1 MGDAY
6 VVGHVYG
13 RLIAFDLDGTL
24 VDSSRD
30 LADSVNEV
38 LVELGAPPLPLGS
51 ITRMVGEGAKTLVR
65 RALAAS
71 SLPETPEALARF
83 LAIYDTR
90 LLNHT
95 KPYDGIVDVVRAAR
109 EHARVAVLTNK
120 PLEPSEKVLA
130 GLGLRDLFDD
140 VIGSDGPFP
149 RKPDPAALRA
159 LMERAGATPE
169 RTLMVGDSLIDYE
182 TATNA
187 SARCCLVAYGF
198 SNHTLEGV
206 PAGDASVVPD
216 VSGLAEVIARFVATG

>member
-1 MGDAY
+1 MG
-6 VVGHVYG
+6 HLHR

-24 VDSSRD
+24 IDSSRD
-30 LADSVNEV
+30 LADSVNDL
-38 LVELGAPPLPLGS
+38 LVEIGAAPLPRDS
-51 ITRMVGEGAKTLVR
+51 ITKMVGAGARVLVR
-65 RALAAS
+65 RALAAAG
-71 SLPETPEALARF
+71 LPETPDAVERF

-95 KPYDGIVDVVRAAR
+95 TPYEGIADVVRAAR

-120 PLEPSEKVLA
+120 PLDPSEKVLA

-140 VIGSDGPFP
+140 VIGSGGPFP

-169 RTLMVGDSLIDYE
+169 RTLMVGDSKIDFE
-182 TATNA
+182 TARNA
-187 SARCCLVAYGF
+187 AARCCLVAYGF

-206 PAGDASVVPD
+206 DAGGAWIVQDA
-216 VSGLAEVIARFVATG
+216 SGLADVIRRFIATD

>member
-1 MGDAY
+1 M
-6 VVGHVYG
+6 GHVHR

-24 VDSSRD
+24 IDSSRD
-30 LADSVNEV
+30 LADSVNDV
-38 LVELGAPPLPLGS
+38 LVELGAPPLPGES
-51 ITRMVGEGAKTLVR
+51 ITRMVGEGARVLIR
-65 RALAAS
+65 RALDAAGI
-71 SLPETPEALARF
+71 PETPDALARF

-95 KPYDGIVDVVRAAR
+95 KPYDGIADVVRAAR
-109 EHARVAVLTNK
+109 AHARVSVLTNK

-159 LMERAGATPE
+159 LMELAGATPE
-169 RTLMVGDSLIDYE
+169 RTLMVGDSKIDYE
-182 TATNA
+182 TARNA

-198 SNHTLEGV
+198 SNHTLDGV
-206 PAGDASVVPD
+206 PTGDAWVVSD
-216 VSGLAEVIARFVATG
+216 AAGLAAAIARFVATG

>member
-6 VVGHVYG
+6 VVGHLHG

-24 VDSSRD
+24 IDSSRD
-30 LADSVNEV
+30 LADSVNDV
-38 LVELGAPPLPLGS
+38 LVEFGAPPLLHEA
-51 ITRMVGEGAKTLVR
+51 IVRMVGEGARILVR

-71 SLPETPEALARF
+71 GLPETPEAVARF
-83 LAIYDTR
+83 LSIYDTR

-95 KPYDGIVDVVRAAR
+95 APYDGVVDVVRLAR

-149 RKPDPAALRA
+149 RKPDPAGLRA
-159 LMERAGATPE
+159 LMERAGAAPD
-169 RTLMVGDSLIDYE
+169 RTLMVGDSVVDYD
-182 TATNA
+182 TARNA

-198 SNHTLEGV
+198 SHHTLAEV
-206 PAGDASVVPD
+206 RISDAWVVPD
-216 VSGLAEVIARFVATG
+216 VPGLAAIVARFVATG